1 MGWSHKSEKV
11 SWWLLLFFPVIAAL
25 SATIMAPFIFLN
37 PIVLLL
43 IVSFLSLVVFI
54 IVWKRFGKKDKQ
66 E

>member
-1 MGWSHKSEKV
+1 V